1 MRQSRPR
8 TPKEKAIVFQLTAIA
23 IECQQK
29 LKSWQWDITRLPD
42 VIQVRP
48 VLDIVSRVI
57 HALQYATNTDYAMTI
72 ANKILSTPIET
83 LFERLVQDGDIVGN
97 KFMGAT
103 YDLWSK
109 RHMADKPIPDEIKE
123 LFGYLS
129 KLRESKR

>member
-1 MRQSRPR
+1 MRQNRKR
-8 TPKEKAIVFQLTAIA
+8 TPKEKAMIDQLQPIVID
-23 IECQQK
+23 CQQK
-29 LKSWQWDITRLPD
+29 LKSWQWDINRLPD

-57 HALQYATNTDYAMTI
+57 HSLQYATNTDYAMTI

-97 KFMGAT
+97 KFMGVT

-109 RHMADKPIPDEIKE
+109 RHIADKPMPDEIKK
-123 LFGYLS
+123 LFGFLS
-129 KLRESKR
+129 QMREFKS